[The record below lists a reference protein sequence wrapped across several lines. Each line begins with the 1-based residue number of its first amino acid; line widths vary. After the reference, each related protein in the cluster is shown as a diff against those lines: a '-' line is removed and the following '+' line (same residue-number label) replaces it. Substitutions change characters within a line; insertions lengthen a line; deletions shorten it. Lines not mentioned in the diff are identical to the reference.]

1 MHSTT
6 MNFFSLREEAVLTL
20 MRQTMGLEYVMGI
33 ITGEESA
40 LVAIMP
46 EEDVMV
52 PTIAEV
58 PAVLVVAVEAMVEME
73 ETAVFNLSS
82 GIMCNA

>member
-1 MHSTT
+1 

>member
-1 MHSTT
+1 

-33 ITGEESA
+33 ITREESA

>member
-1 MHSTT
+1 

-52 PTIAEV
+52 PTTAEV

-73 ETAVFNLSS
+73 ETAVFNLSF